1 MEVTPRHS
9 PAFDGGEVR
18 HCHHQR
24 RRMIAAV
31 RSTHANTAFGFHVL
45 QREDVFYDRR
55 FAELALGIQIPK
67 FLRDALRQGSAMT
80 CMN

>member
-1 MEVTPRHS
+1 
-9 PAFDGGEVR
+9 
-18 HCHHQR
+18 
-24 RRMIAAV
+24 MIAAV
-31 RSTHANTAFGFHVL
+31 RSTHAKTAFGFHVL